1 MNVYF
6 KPWVGPNYETSERKV
21 LVIGDSH
28 YCGSCDRCGVRGNCS
43 LEEMSEAC
51 RNLTMNSVL
60 DYLAFRSDT
69 GGKEIWMHRTYY
81 RFDKLYYGKEEVSEE
96 ESVALWNRIA
106 FYNFLQTAVSANP
119 SNKKYTNEDYAAS
132 SPMATEVINELR
144 PDVVIV
150 WGARAWGAMT
160 GEGWHAGANSYT
172 GYYTLADS
180 HVVHCIKIIHPSR
193 IGLAEWIPKLDK
205 FLKGLE

>member
-1 MNVYF
+1 MNVFF
-6 KPWVGPNYETSERKV
+6 KPWVGPDYAKSDRKI

-43 LEEMSEAC
+43 FEEMAECNNFTIS
-51 RNLTMNSVL
+51 TIS
-60 DYLAFRSDT
+60 DYIKFRA
-69 GGKEIWMHRTYY
+69 GGEKANWMTKTYC

-96 ESVALWNRIA
+96 ESVTLWNRIA
-106 FYNFLQTAVSANP
+106 FYNFLQTAASDDA
-119 SNKKYTNEDYAAS
+119 SNTNYTNDDYAAS

-150 WGARAWGAMT
+150 WGSRAWGAMT
-160 GEGWHAGANSYT
+160 GEGWHDGANSYT
-172 GYYTLADS
+172 GYYTLADG

-193 IGLAEWIPKLDK
+193 IGLDEWIPKLDE